1 MIAAV
6 TEAVGSMRVR
16 DVAEPGE
23 PGAREVLVRPT
34 AVGICGSDFHFFEG
48 HLSEHAGGSGFPRI
62 QGHEV
67 AAIVE
72 AVGVGCREEIAV
84 GQTVALFPL
93 TACGHCYPCLIGRPN
108 VCVNFSLIGIHEDGG
123 LQEQL
128 CLADSQVF
136 PIAVESQV
144 VAALVE
150 PVSIAMRAVHRGRI
164 AEGEHV
170 VVLGAGPIGQ
180 SLLVAAQDRGASVLL
195 VDPLED
201 RLATARALGAE
212 TVRWT
217 TPEEVVAHARDWSG
231 GAGPQAVIDAT
242 GVPAAV
248 QAAVELV
255 TSAGRVV
262 QVGMSGDN
270 VTLRLGSFTEKELDL
285 LGVAC
290 CGAGEF
296 AEAVDLTERNAGRL
310 AQLVS
315 HEFPLAEAP
324 EALRFAMEHPSEV
337 MKVVIRGAQR
347 S

>member
-6 TEAVGSMRVR
+6 TEGVGTMRIR

-23 PGAREVLVRPT
+23 PGPGEVIVRPT

-48 HLSEHAGGSGFPRI
+48 RLSEHAGGSGFPRI

-67 AAIVE
+67 AATVE
-72 AVGVGCREEIAV
+72 AVGRGCREGIAP
-84 GQTVALFPL
+84 GQMVALFPL
-93 TACGHCYPCLIGRPN
+93 TACGHCYPCRIGRPN

-123 LQEQL
+123 LQGLLRIGETL
-128 CLADSQVF
+128 VF
-136 PIAVESQV
+136 PISGTSHA

-150 PVSIAMRAVHRGRI
+150 PISIAMRAVHRGRV
-164 AEGEHV
+164 ADGERV

-180 SLLVAAQDRGASVLL
+180 SLLVAAQDRGAAVLV

-201 RLATARALGAE
+201 RLAVARALGAE
-212 TVRWT
+212 TVLWT
-217 TPEEVVAHARDWSG
+217 TADEVVAHGRLWG
-231 GAGPQAVIDAT
+231 GGDGPQVVIDAT

-255 TSAGRVV
+255 TPAGRVV
-262 QVGMSGDN
+262 QVGMSGDS
-270 VTLRLGSFTEKELDL
+270 VSLRLGLFTEKELDVV
-285 LGVAC
+285 GVAC
-290 CGAGEF
+290 CGTGEF

-315 HEFPLAEAP
+315 HEFPLADAP
-324 EALRFAMEHPSEV
+324 EAIQFAMEHPREV
-337 MKVVIRGAQR
+337 MKVVIRGD
-347 S
+347 

>member
-6 TEAVGSMRVR
+6 TEAVGAMRVR
-16 DVAEPGE
+16 DVREPGE
-23 PGAREVLVRPT
+23 PGPGELIVRPT

-48 HLSEHAGGSGFPRI
+48 RLSEHAGGSGFPRI

-67 AAIVE
+67 AATVE
-72 AVGVGCREEIAV
+72 AVGPGCRDGLET
-84 GQTVALFPL
+84 GQMVALFPL
-93 TACGHCYPCLIGRPN
+93 TACGHCYPCRIGRPN

-123 LQEQL
+123 LQELLRIGDDQT
-128 CLADSQVF
+128 F
-136 PIAVESQV
+136 PISGASPP

-164 AEGEHV
+164 ADGERV

-201 RLATARALGAE
+201 RLAIGRSLGAE
-212 TVRWT
+212 TTPWT
-217 TPEEVVAHARDWSG
+217 NAKDVVAHARAWSG
-231 GAGPQAVIDAT
+231 GEGPEVVIDAT

-248 QAAVELV
+248 EAAVDLV

-262 QVGMSGDN
+262 QVGMSGDS
-270 VTLRLGSFTEKELDL
+270 VTLRLGSFTEKELDVV
-285 LGVAC
+285 GVAC
-290 CGAGEF
+290 CGTGEF
-296 AEAVDLTERNAGRL
+296 AEAVDLVERNADRL
-310 AQLVS
+310 AALVS

-324 EALRFAMEHPSEV
+324 RALEFAMDHPSEV
-337 MKVVIRGAQR
+337 MKVVISPG
-347 S
+347 

>member
-1 MIAAV
+1 VIAAV
-6 TEAVGSMRVR
+6 TEAVGSMHVR
-16 DVAEPGE
+16 DVPEPGE
-23 PGAREVLVRPT
+23 PGPGQVVVRPT

-48 HLSEHAGGSGFPRI
+48 RLSEHAGGSGFPRI

-67 AAIVE
+67 AATVE
-72 AVGVGCREEIAV
+72 AVGPGCREGLEP

-93 TACGHCYPCLIGRPN
+93 TACGHCYPCRIGRPN

-128 CLADSQVF
+128 RIDDAQVF
-136 PIAVESQV
+136 PIAGASPA

-164 AEGEHV
+164 ANGERV

-201 RLATARALGAE
+201 RLALAAALGAE
-212 TVRWT
+212 TSPWT
-217 TPEEVVAHARDWSG
+217 NAAEVVAHARAWSG
-231 GAGPQAVIDAT
+231 GDGPQVVIDAT

-248 QAAVELV
+248 EAAVELV
-255 TSAGRVV
+255 TPAGRVV
-262 QVGMSGDN
+262 QVGMSGDS
-270 VTLRLGSFTEKELDL
+270 VTLRLGSFTEKELDVV
-285 LGVAC
+285 GVAC
-290 CGAGEF
+290 CGTGEF
-296 AEAVDLTERNAGRL
+296 AEAVDLVERNATRL
-310 AQLVS
+310 ASLVS

-324 EALRFAMEHPSEV
+324 QALEFAMEHPSEV
-337 MKVVIRGAQR
+337 MKVVILGG
-347 S
+347 